1 MKFQNVTPAVSAVE
15 SWFDD
20 TSLSLQAVSR
30 QPKGMLAEIRKV
42 VRMAARFKQEF
53 IRPRALEMDRRLQED
68 HAYLP
73 WEWVE
78 EANRR
83 GFFTLCIPK
92 LFGGQGVCFP
102 ALSYFIEEIASECL
116 GLANI
121 IGAHYLGLGTLIVT
135 WNLPMIARMC
145 EEIALGEKSG
155 KPCLVSLA
163 MTEPT
168 SGSDTP
174 EPDLLD
180 KGVVTCHAQKVS
192 GGYRV
197 NGNKIFISN
206 GHFSTWHMTV
216 AFEDL
221 KRPSETGVFLAV
233 KTGTQ
238 GFQIA
243 GKESKMGQLACPAS
257 ELVFSDCFVPD
268 AQVALCPDHTRG
280 YARTHRQ
287 IYQRLFD
294 DMCSIS
300 RAGVCAIS
308 TGAARGAYED
318 VLNFTAVTQKQG
330 DYLINAEWVQCRLAD
345 LYQNALIARL
355 LHVETNY
362 ANGLYGVYKPL
373 QSKPAYYAVKYLP
386 GVFLRWVL
394 RAILKREWLVK
405 IMRKMQM
412 ESYNPAHIQRTA
424 GLAALAKF
432 TGSDAAVKNC
442 QMALEIMGKAGLRHA
457 SGAEKR
463 LRDAKLLQIYE
474 GTNQINRLDLFR
486 NLIGRGLPQVR
497 LHEDGERRTT
507 NHADQQKQ

>member
-1 MKFQNVTPAVSAVE
+1 MHFQNTKGAATDT
-15 SWFDD
+15 WFDD
-20 TSLSLQAVSR
+20 TTLSLQAISK
-30 QPKGMLAEIRKV
+30 QPKGMLKEIRKV
-42 VRMAARFKQEF
+42 VDMAARFKEEF
-53 IRPRALEMDRRLQED
+53 VRPRALEMDRGLQED
-68 HAYLP
+68 HDHLP

-78 EANRR
+78 EASRR

-102 ALSYFIEEIASECL
+102 ALSFFIEEIATECL

-135 WNLPMIARMC
+135 WNLPLIARVC
-145 EEIALGEKSG
+145 DEIVAGEKTG
-155 KPCLVSLA
+155 KACLVSLA

-180 KGVVTCHAQKVS
+180 KGMVACHARKEG
-192 GGYRV
+192 GGYRI
-197 NGNKIFISN
+197 NGAKIFISN

-233 KTGTQ
+233 KTGAE
-238 GFQIA
+238 GFRIA

-257 ELVFSDCFVPD
+257 ELVFNDCFIPD
-268 AQVALCPDHTRG
+268 DQVAMSPDHTRRLS
-280 YARTHRQ
+280 RTHRQ

-294 DMCSIS
+294 DLCSIS
-300 RAGVCAIS
+300 RAGVCALS
-308 TGAARGAYED
+308 AGAARGAYED
-318 VLNFTAVTQKQG
+318 ALNFAATSQKHG
-330 DYLINAEWVQCRLAD
+330 DYLINIEWMQCRLAD
-345 LYQNALIARL
+345 LYQNVVIARL
-355 LHVETNY
+355 LHMETNY

-373 QSKPAYYAVKYLP
+373 QAKPVYYAVKYLP
-386 GVFLRWVL
+386 GPSLRWGLRVL
-394 RAILKREWLVK
+394 LKCEWLVRIIRK
-405 IMRKMQM
+405 ILL

-432 TGSDAAVKNC
+432 CGSDAAVKNC
-442 QMALEIMGKAGLRHA
+442 QMAMEIMGKTGLRHA

-486 NLIGRGLPQVR
+486 NRIGRSMPQVR
-497 LHEDGERRTT
+497 LHEDTDRRTPH
-507 NHADQQKQ
+507 HASQPHA

>member
-1 MKFQNVTPAVSAVE
+1 MNFKRVKPKESAAE
-15 SWFDD
+15 TWFDD
-20 TSLSLQAVSR
+20 TTLSLQAISR
-30 QPKGMLAEIRKV
+30 QPKGMLKEIREV
-42 VRMAARFKQEF
+42 VRMAARFKEEF
-53 IRPRALEMDRRLQED
+53 IRPRALEMDRRLQKD
-68 HAYLP
+68 HAHLP

-92 LFGGQGVCFP
+92 LFGGRGVCFP

-135 WNLPMIARMC
+135 WNLPLVARLC
-145 EEIALGEKSG
+145 EEIVTGEKSG
-155 KPCLVSLA
+155 KACLVSLA

-180 KGVVTCHAQKVS
+180 KGVVACHAKKVE
-192 GGYRV
+192 GGYQV
-197 NGNKIFISN
+197 NGAKLFISN
-206 GHFSTWHMTV
+206 GHFSTWHLTV

-221 KRPSETGVFLAV
+221 KRPSESGVFLAV
-233 KTGTQ
+233 KTGSQ
-238 GFQIA
+238 GFQIG
-243 GKESKMGQLACPAS
+243 GKETKMGQLACPAS
-257 ELVFSDCFVPD
+257 ELFFSDCFVPD
-268 AQVALCPDHTRG
+268 AQVALSPEQTRG
-280 YARTHRQ
+280 FSKTHRQ

-294 DMCSIS
+294 DLCSIS
-300 RAGVCAIS
+300 RAGICALS
-308 TGAARGAYED
+308 AGAARGAYED
-318 VLNFTAVTQKQG
+318 VLHFVAAARKQG

-345 LYQNALIARL
+345 LYQNAVIARL

-373 QSKPAYYAVKYLP
+373 QGKPVYYAVKYLP
-386 GVFLRWVL
+386 GAFLRWGL
-394 RAILKREWLVK
+394 RAFLKRERLVK
-405 IMRKMQM
+405 LMRRMQM
-412 ESYNPAHIQRTA
+412 ERYDPAHIQRTA

-432 TGSDAAVKNC
+432 AGSDAAVRNC

-457 SGAEKR
+457 GGAEKR

-486 NLIGRGLPQVR
+486 NLIGRSLPQVR
-497 LHEDGERRTT
+497 LYEDATT
-507 NHADQQKQ
+507 GRPNHAN

>member
-1 MKFQNVTPAVSAVE
+1 MNFRKDKPTASRAEV
-15 SWFDD
+15 WFDD
-20 TSLSLQAVSR
+20 TTLSLQAISR
-30 QPKGMLAEIRKV
+30 QPAGMLAEIRKV
-42 VRMAARFKQEF
+42 VRMAARFREEF
-53 IRPRALEMDRRLQED
+53 VQPRALEMDRRLQAD
-68 HAYLP
+68 YSYLP

-83 GFFTLCIPK
+83 GFFTLCLPK

-102 ALSYFIEEIASECL
+102 ALSYFLEEIAVDCL

-135 WNLPMIARMC
+135 WNLPLIAKVC
-145 EEIALGEKSG
+145 EEIVAGEKSG
-155 KPCLVSLA
+155 KACLVSLA

-180 KGVVTCHAQKVS
+180 KGEVACHAQKVE

-197 NGNKIFISN
+197 NGAKIFISN
-206 GHFSTWHMTV
+206 GHFSTWHITV

-221 KRPSETGVFLAV
+221 KRPSESGVFLAV

-238 GFQIA
+238 GFQIG

-257 ELVFSDCFVPD
+257 ELFFSDCFVPD
-268 AQVALCPDHTRG
+268 AHVALSPDHTRG
-280 YARTHRQ
+280 YSKTHRQ

-294 DMCSIS
+294 DLCSIS
-300 RAGVCAIS
+300 RAGVCALCA
-308 TGAARGAYED
+308 GAARGAYED
-318 VLNFTAVTQKQG
+318 VLKFVAATQNQG

-345 LYQNALIARL
+345 LYQNAVIARL
-355 LHVETNY
+355 LQVETNY

-373 QSKPAYYAVKYLP
+373 QSKAAYYAVKCLP
-386 GVFLRWVL
+386 GAFLRWGL
-394 RAILKREWLVK
+394 RVMLKHEWLMK
-405 IMRKMQM
+405 MIRKMLM
-412 ESYNPAHIQRTA
+412 EGFTPAHIQRTA

-432 TGSDAAVKNC
+432 TGSDAAMKNC

-457 SGAEKR
+457 GGAEKR

-497 LHEDGERRTT
+497 FYEDAERRTS
-507 NHADQQKQ
+507 HHGK